1 MKTYSPELFKALKE
15 SMTEKMRER
24 AAIVITEFLT
34 EYTNALEESLE
45 KIIVDEL
52 RAFWKKSENSDDSAA

>member
-34 EYTNALEESLE
+34 EYTNALEESLDS
-45 KIIVDEL
+45 IVVDEL
-52 RAFWKKSENSDDSAA
+52 RNFWKKSENSDDSAA